1 MFLIAFKT
9 VTIQFNRVTFFI
21 PQNNVEA
28 MSLKRISYYFLAKIK
43 KISLDGIRL
52 RKKLFS
58 GAFE

>member
-9 VTIQFNRVTFFI
+9 VTIQFNRVTFI